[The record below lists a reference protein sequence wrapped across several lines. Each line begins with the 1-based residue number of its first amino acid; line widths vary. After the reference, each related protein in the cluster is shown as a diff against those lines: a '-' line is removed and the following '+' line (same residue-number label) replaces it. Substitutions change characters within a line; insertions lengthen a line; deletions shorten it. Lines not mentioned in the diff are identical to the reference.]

1 MCATVIVEP
10 AGNPVRF
17 ATTVTFAAVMLLDAS
32 LVTSKVS
39 AAVPDDTDSA
49 FVMAGTSFAG
59 DNCAENVSL
68 VGGAVGVGVVDEPL
82 QPTASNART
91 TARKDARVIGITPY

>member
-17 ATTVTFAAVMLLDAS
+17 ATTVTFAPVMLLDAS

-39 AAVPDDTDSA
+39 VAVPDATDSA

-59 DNCAENVSL
+59 DNCAEKVIL
-68 VGGAVGVGVVDEPL
+68 LGAVGVGAVSEPP
-82 QPTASNART
+82 QPTANEAKA
-91 TARKDARVIGITPY
+91 TAIKDARVIGSTPY